1 MVEEREPED
10 SNINKRAGVAA
21 AEHRGNRAQKRA
33 WRRYVASGARST
45 LTAVTY

>member
-10 SNINKRAGVAA
+10 SNKRAGVAA